1 MYYDKYR
8 SQIIVDPIDLYL
20 IMAILSILVTKFVQ
34 SYFSEEKKMERL
46 RRDIIRQ
53 SNRLKSPSPVTV
65 KDTSVATRVR
75 LMNPSTLSIRGGKLN
90 RLKNLKLLT
99 TITKKIKE
107 WINWL
112 WFMLYDPLTRGKSN
126 IILDLLRFN
135 LLAIIKMW
143 GLKITVGGGIVVI
156 HGPNPIPPVVYG
168 LVTGPIIG
176 FLGVGTTLALE
187 FYITALATKSAAQ
200 QITHNYRY
208 KKYKGKIMDVI
219 HETLT
224 EESEL
229 KNKIYEIMEK
239 AKKIGIEEL
248 NIEPS
253 NWNIDPTQA
262 IERTAEP
269 FSIVNDMVKESSVS
283 EIISESKID
292 IDKIISESKI
302 GEIIKESSASEIVD
316 KSTIDKILKESSTSP
331 SLAERVK
338 ARGRKT
344 RYQTMQGLLEKLKK
358 GEQLYDE
365 YEEYM
370 QPIRRVPPIKVQ

>member
-20 IMAILSILVTKFVQ
+20 LMAILSILVTKFVQ

-65 KDTSVATRVR
+65 KDTSVTTRVR
-75 LMNPSTLSIRGGKLN
+75 LMNPSTLSIRGGNIEHLTN
-90 RLKNLKLLT
+90 RKLLT
-99 TITKKIKE
+99 KSTGKIKQ

-126 IILDLLRFN
+126 LILDLLRFN
-135 LLAIIKMW
+135 LLSLLRMW
-143 GLKITVGGGIVVI
+143 GLNLQAVGILQISLINLLPSLVCAI
-156 HGPNPIPPVVYG
+156 
-168 LVTGPIIG
+168 VTGPIVVL
-176 FLGVGTTLALE
+176 LGVGTTLALE
-187 FYITALATKSAAQ
+187 FFMAILVGKSVMQ
-200 QITHNYRY
+200 QIIHNSLSR
-208 KKYKGKIMDVI
+208 KYKSKIVDVM

-229 KNKIYEIMEK
+229 KNKISKIMEK
-239 AKKIGIEEL
+239 IKKIAVEEP

-253 NWNIDPTQA
+253 NWNIDPA

-269 FSIVNDMVKESSVS
+269 FAIVNDMVKESSVS
-283 EIISESKID
+283 EIINEST
-292 IDKIISESKI
+292 I
-302 GEIIKESSASEIVD
+302 GEIVKESNS
-316 KSTIDKILKESSTSP
+316 SST
-331 SLAERVK
+331 LAERVK

-344 RYQTMQGLLEKLKK
+344 RYQTMQGLLNKLKK
-358 GEQLYDE
+358 GEQIYDE

>member
-8 SQIIVDPIDLYL
+8 SQIIVDPIDIYL
-20 IMAILSILVTKFVQ
+20 LMAILSILVTKFVQ

-53 SNRLKSPSPVTV
+53 SNLFKSPSPVTV

-75 LMNPSTLSIRGGKLN
+75 LMNPSTFSIRGGNIEHLTK
-90 RLKNLKLLT
+90 RKLLT
-99 TITKKIKE
+99 KSIGKIKQ
-107 WINWL
+107 WRNWL
-112 WFMLYDPLTRGKSN
+112 WFILDEPFRKGKSN
-126 IILDLLRFN
+126 LILDLLRFN
-135 LLAIIKMW
+135 LLSLLRMW
-143 GLKITVGGGIVVI
+143 GLTLQAGGILQISFINLFPSLVCGI
-156 HGPNPIPPVVYG
+156 
-168 LVTGPIIG
+168 VTGPIIV
-176 FLGVGTTLALE
+176 FLSVGTTLALE
-187 FYITALATKSAAQ
+187 FFMAILVGKSVMQ
-200 QITHNYRY
+200 QIIHNSLSR
-208 KKYKGKIMDVI
+208 KYKGKVVDVM

-224 EESEL
+224 EKSEL
-229 KNKIYEIMEK
+229 KNKISEIMEK
-239 AKKIGIEEL
+239 VKKIAVEEP

-253 NWNIDPTQA
+253 NWNIDPV

-269 FSIVNDMVKESSVS
+269 FGIVNDMVKESSVS

-358 GEQLYDE
+358 GEELYEE